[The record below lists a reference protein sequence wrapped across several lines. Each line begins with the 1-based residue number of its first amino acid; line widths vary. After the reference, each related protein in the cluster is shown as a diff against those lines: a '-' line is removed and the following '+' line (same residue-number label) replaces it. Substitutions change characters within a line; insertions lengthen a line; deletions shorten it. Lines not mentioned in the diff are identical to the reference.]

1 MSEEL
6 EQDFTKLSIEERC
19 NHKVFINTSFDSLF
33 VLIKCCFCLIESM
46 VRTGRRDS
54 VVTNL

>member
-19 NHKVFINTSFDSLF
+19 NHKVFINTSIDLLF
-33 VLIKCCFCLIESM
+33 VLIIFCFCLIE
-46 VRTGRRDS
+46 
-54 VVTNL
+54 